1 MKAQLA
7 SPVTG
12 STDHAWTPGATG
24 KVAVHQHCGGTAFP
38 PREGHS
44 LRKGHTP
51 VPAETLTT
59 QRIVTI
65 SLHISSSVFC
75 ITNIPAL

>member
-1 MKAQLA
+1 MKTQLA
-7 SPVTG
+7 SLVTG

-24 KVAVHQHCGGTAFP
+24 KVAVHQHGGGTALP

-44 LRKGHTP
+44 HRKGHTS
-51 VPAETLTT
+51 VPIETLT

-65 SLHISSSVFC
+65 SLHMLSSMFC
-75 ITNIPAL
+75 FATIPAL